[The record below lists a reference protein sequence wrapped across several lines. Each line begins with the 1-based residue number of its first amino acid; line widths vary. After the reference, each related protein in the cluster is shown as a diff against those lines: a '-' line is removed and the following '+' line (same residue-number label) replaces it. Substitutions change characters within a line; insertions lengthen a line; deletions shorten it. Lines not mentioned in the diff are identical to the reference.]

1 MAQVSGSLA
10 LVGSGEYLPQ
20 MLEFEK
26 SLINDGL
33 ANGKKPIY
41 VQIPTAAGRESEN
54 RINYW
59 KSLGANAA
67 SSLGVEQ
74 LFLPIFT
81 RDDAN
86 NPELLKNV
94 SEAALI
100 YLSGGDPHYLADTVR
115 DTLLW
120 DLILKN
126 WQSGGSLAGCSAGA
140 MAFSSAIPHFRLS
153 RAHPTPGFNL
163 IKQIRVIPHFDKF
176 FKWIP
181 DSAAKVLL
189 DLPGD
194 SILIG
199 IDEMTAVVKRADKP
213 WQVWGRGKLHI
224 LKGENQGQFT
234 AGEFVEL
241 GGDIL

>member
-1 MAQVSGSLA
+1 MKNHGSLA

-20 MLEFEK
+20 MREFEK
-26 SLINDGL
+26 SLIDDGL
-33 ANGKKPIY
+33 ANNKKPIY
-41 VQIPTAAGRESEN
+41 VQIPTAAAKESEN

-59 KSLGANAA
+59 RSLGQVAAKSLG
-67 SSLGVEQ
+67 VTQ
-74 LFLPIFT
+74 DFLPIFT

-86 NPELLKNV
+86 NLQLLKNV
-94 SEAALI
+94 DDAALI
-100 YLSGGDPHYLADTVR
+100 YLSGGDPHYLAQTLR

-140 MAFSSAIPHFRLS
+140 MALSSYVPHFRLS
-153 RAHPTPGFNL
+153 RAKPTQGFGL
-163 IKQIRVIPHFDKF
+163 LKEVRVIPHFDKF

-181 DSAAKVLL
+181 DSAAKHLL

-194 SILIG
+194 STLIG
-199 IDEMTAVVKRADKP
+199 IDEDTAVVKRANQD
-213 WQVWGRGKLHI
+213 WQVWGKGKLHL
-224 LKGENQGQFT
+224 LKGQRPGQFA
-234 AGEFVEL
+234 AGEFVNL

>member
-1 MAQVSGSLA
+1 MKNHGSLA

-20 MLEFEK
+20 MKEFEQ

-33 ANGKKPIY
+33 ANNKKPIY
-41 VQIPTAAGRESEN
+41 IQIPTAAARESEN

-59 KSLGANAA
+59 RSLGEVAAKSLGVTQ
-67 SSLGVEQ
+67 S
-74 LFLPIFT
+74 FLPILT

-86 NPELLKNV
+86 NLQLLKNV
-94 SEAALI
+94 DDAALI
-100 YLSGGDPHYLADTVR
+100 YLSGGDPHYLAETLR

-126 WQSGGSLAGCSAGA
+126 WQSGGSLAGCSAWA
-140 MAFSSAIPHFRLS
+140 MAFSVYVPHFRLS
-153 RAHPTPGFNL
+153 RAKPTQGFGL
-163 IKQIRVIPHFDKF
+163 LKEVRVIPHFDKF

-181 DSAAKVLL
+181 DSAAKHLL

-194 SILIG
+194 STLIG
-199 IDEMTAVVKRADKP
+199 IDEDTAVVRRANQD
-213 WQVWGRGKLHI
+213 WQVWGKGKLHL
-224 LKGENQGQFT
+224 LKGQTPGQFG
-234 AGEFVEL
+234 AGEFVNL

>member
-1 MAQVSGSLA
+1 MKNHGSLA

-20 MLEFEK
+20 MKEFEQ

-33 ANGKKPIY
+33 ANNKKPIY
-41 VQIPTAAGRESEN
+41 IQIPTAAAKESEN

-59 KSLGANAA
+59 RSLGEVAAKSLGVTQ
-67 SSLGVEQ
+67 S
-74 LFLPIFT
+74 FLPIFT

-94 SEAALI
+94 DDAALI
-100 YLSGGDPHYLADTVR
+100 YLSGGDPHYLAETLR

-126 WQSGGSLAGCSAGA
+126 WQTGGSLAGCSAGA
-140 MAFSSAIPHFRLS
+140 MALSGYVPHFRLS
-153 RAHPTPGFNL
+153 RAQPTQGFGL
-163 IKQIRVIPHFDKF
+163 LKEVRVIPHFDKF

-181 DSAAKVLL
+181 DSAAKHLL

-194 SILIG
+194 STLIG
-199 IDEMTAVVKRADKP
+199 IDEDTAVVRRANQD
-213 WQVWGRGKLHI
+213 WQVWGKGKLHL
-224 LKGENQGQFT
+224 LKGQTPGQFG
-234 AGEFVEL
+234 AGEFVKL

>member
-1 MAQVSGSLA
+1 MNNHGSLA

-20 MLEFEK
+20 MKEFEQ

-33 ANGKKPIY
+33 ANNKKPIY
-41 VQIPTAAGRESEN
+41 IQIPTAAARESEN

-59 KSLGANAA
+59 RSLGEVAAKSLGVKQ
-67 SSLGVEQ
+67 S
-74 LFLPIFT
+74 FLPIFT
-81 RDDAN
+81 REDAN
-86 NPELLKNV
+86 NPELLKDIDD
-94 SEAALI
+94 AALI
-100 YLSGGDPHYLADTVR
+100 YLSGGDPHYLAQTLR

-140 MAFSSAIPHFRLS
+140 MAFSGYVPHFRLS
-153 RAHPTPGFNL
+153 RAQPTQGFGL
-163 IKQIRVIPHFDKF
+163 LKEVRVIPHFDKF

-181 DSAAKVLL
+181 DSAAKHLL

-194 SILIG
+194 STLIG
-199 IDEMTAVVKRADKP
+199 IDEDTAVVKRANQD
-213 WQVWGRGKLHI
+213 WQVWGKGKLHL
-224 LKGENQGQFT
+224 LKGQKPGQFVS
-234 AGEFVEL
+234 GEFVKL

>member
-1 MAQVSGSLA
+1 MKNHGSLA

-20 MLEFEK
+20 MKEFEQ

-33 ANGKKPIY
+33 ANNKKPIY
-41 VQIPTAAGRESEN
+41 IQIPTAAARESEN

-59 KSLGANAA
+59 RSLGEVAAKSLGVTQ
-67 SSLGVEQ
+67 S
-74 LFLPIFT
+74 FLPILT

-86 NPELLKNV
+86 NLQLLKNV
-94 SEAALI
+94 DDAALI
-100 YLSGGDPHYLADTVR
+100 YLSGGDQHYLADALR

-140 MAFSSAIPHFRLS
+140 MAFSGYVPHFRLS
-153 RAHPTPGFNL
+153 RAKPTQGFGL
-163 IKQIRVIPHFDKF
+163 LKEVRVIPHFDKF

-181 DSAAKVLL
+181 DSAAKHLL

-194 SILIG
+194 STLIG
-199 IDEMTAVVKRADKP
+199 IDEDTAVVRRANQD
-213 WQVWGRGKLHI
+213 WQVWGKGKLHL
-224 LKGENQGQFT
+224 LKGQTPGQFG
-234 AGEFVEL
+234 AGEFVNL

>member
-1 MAQVSGSLA
+1 MNGSLA

-20 MLEFEK
+20 MMEFEK

-41 VQIPTAAGRESEN
+41 VQIPTAAGQESDN

-59 KSLGANAA
+59 QSLGASAA

-74 LFLPIFT
+74 SFLPIFT

-86 NPELLKNV
+86 NLQLLKNV
-94 SEAALI
+94 DDAALI
-100 YLSGGDPHYLADTVR
+100 YLSGGDPHYLAETLR

-120 DLILKN
+120 DLILEN

-140 MAFSSAIPHFRLS
+140 MAFSGYVPHFRLS
-153 RAHPTPGFNL
+153 RAKPTQGFGL
-163 IKQIRVIPHFDKF
+163 LKEVRVIPHFDKF

-181 DSAAKVLL
+181 DSAAKHLL

-194 SILIG
+194 STLIG
-199 IDEMTAVVKRADKP
+199 IDEDTAVVRRANQD
-213 WQVWGRGKLHI
+213 WQVWGKGKLHL
-224 LKGENQGQFT
+224 LKGQRPGQFG
-234 AGEFVEL
+234 AGEFVKL

>member
-1 MAQVSGSLA
+1 MKNHGSLA

-20 MLEFEK
+20 MKEFER

-33 ANGKKPIY
+33 ANNKKPIY
-41 VQIPTAAGRESEN
+41 IQIPTAAARESEN

-59 KSLGANAA
+59 RALGEVAAKSLGVTQ
-67 SSLGVEQ
+67 S
-74 LFLPIFT
+74 FLPIFT

-86 NPELLKNV
+86 NLQLLKDV
-94 SEAALI
+94 DDAALI
-100 YLSGGDPHYLADTVR
+100 YLSGGDPHYLAETLR

-120 DLILKN
+120 DLISKN

-140 MAFSSAIPHFRLS
+140 MALSGYVPHFRLS
-153 RAHPTPGFNL
+153 RAKPTQGFGL
-163 IKQIRVIPHFDKF
+163 LKEVRVIPHFDKF

-181 DSAAKVLL
+181 DSAAKHLL

-194 SILIG
+194 STLIG
-199 IDEMTAVVKRADKP
+199 VDEDTAVVRRANQD
-213 WQVWGRGKLHI
+213 WQVWGKGKLHL
-224 LKGENQGQFT
+224 LKGQTPGQFG
-234 AGEFVEL
+234 AGEFVKL